1 MNEFVSNLK
10 KELEIRLQKI
20 ETKEADMLKKSLEA
34 SHVLGE
40 AFDRLKQF
48 ILSYEFQDAAEEIL
62 FFKTVKPRLCAYLIY
77 YRTIYNIEMNRPV
90 GSIEAQRKYLNK
102 ELEDIQDYTNKTV
115 GFLPL
120 LAFG

>member
-48 ILSYEFQDAAEEIL
+48 ILSYEFQDAAEEIKADSEEPVKSE
-62 FFKTVKPRLCAYLIY
+62 KTNEKISSSMIR
-77 YRTIYNIEMNRPV
+77 
-90 GSIEAQRKYLNK
+90 
-102 ELEDIQDYTNKTV
+102 DIFEQK
-115 GFLPL
+115 
-120 LAFG
+120 